1 MPQVERG
8 EASKTTSA
16 ARRVNVAL
24 LGRLDVTVAG
34 RPLLVDTRKALA
46 ILAVLATAGP
56 QRREHLTAMLWP
68 TSDPGHAAGAFR
80 RTLSVL
86 NAALGEGVLLAD
98 RRDVRLVAG
107 TTEVDVARVAELVAS
122 TSTHGHPAAAVCVE
136 CREPLEVAA
145 ALHRG
150 PFLDGFTVRGAPG
163 FDDWQLEWGERLQRE
178 FCQILDRLTR
188 SGMAAGALD
197 AAVNHAQMW
206 LATDP
211 LNEDVHARLMF
222 LHARRGERSQAIQR
236 YRDCVAV
243 LDRELGVRPLER
255 TTQLYRALLEG
266 KLDRPDGATVSAMP
280 TMESEP
286 APPARPSRMDSQPLV
301 GRDPELDR
309 AEEQI
314 RQGMVLG
321 VRGETGIGK
330 TRFIEELEARLHRR
344 DASILVGRCHPDDR
358 GLSFAPVV
366 DLIRTGMTLPGARDR
381 LTDLN
386 GVWIAEA
393 ARLVPE
399 LGEPP
404 AGPSRSDRSSAQ
416 MRLLD
421 AIGHVLSTVLA
432 DRPTRVILLE
442 DLHHADEATLELI
455 AHLANRLSQ
464 YRLALILTCRDDE
477 AGPLQLAQRLAGSGE
492 DRSVV
497 QLGRLTEEAVT
508 TYVHAMLGDRDD
520 LSALT
525 ARVWQEADG
534 LPLAV
539 VEYTRWLAEG
549 EPGPDADWPIP
560 SGVRELVR
568 GRLDALSDA
577 ARQVATAIAVAG
589 RDVHEDLVRRV
600 AGRTVEE
607 TAAGLE
613 ELVERGLLRS
623 SDAGFDFAQDR
634 IRTIVYEDTNAV
646 RRRLLHARVAKA
658 MAGRSRPGAH
668 PAAIIAEH
676 ARLGGRIEDA
686 AVWSVRAGDEACAV
700 FANTEARRHYQLA
713 LSLEPPDP
721 ASVHARLARLEV
733 LDGNYAAALASYE
746 TAAAH
751 AASPLSFAAIEH
763 ELGAL
768 HLRRRSWETARAHLE
783 TALAAVEDQD
793 STLAARITA
802 DLGLLELAAGNPEL
816 AAPHAEAALRLAE
829 TAGDH
834 AAMAQA
840 RNVAGLLARR
850 RGHITEA
857 QRHLEHA
864 AALAAT
870 VEDPTA
876 YIAALNNLALTTTD
890 AGDTDR
896 AVQLLTTAL
905 QRCDQQGDRHR
916 RAALLNNLADTH
928 HRAGDPDRSRE
939 LMKLAVAQFAEIG
952 EAPHQDPEIWQLT
965 EW

>member
-1 MPQVERG
+1 VPQVERDM
-8 EASKTTSA
+8 APTMTST
-16 ARRVNVAL
+16 ARRVDVAL

-46 ILAVLATAGP
+46 ILAVLATEGA

-68 TSDPGHAAGAFR
+68 TSDPRHAAGAFR

-86 NAALGEGVLLAD
+86 NAALDDDVLLAD
-98 RRDVRLVAG
+98 RRDVRLVVSSADI
-107 TTEVDVARVAELVAS
+107 DVARVAELVAS
-122 TSTHGHPAAAVCVE
+122 TSTHGHPAAAICAE
-136 CREPLEVAA
+136 CREPLESAA

-178 FCQILDRLTR
+178 FCQVLDRLTR
-188 SGMAAGALD
+188 CDIAAGALD
-197 AAVNHAQMW
+197 AAVAHTQVW

-211 LNEDVHARLMF
+211 LNEDAHARLML

-243 LDRELGVRPLER
+243 LDLELGVRPLER
-255 TTQLYRALLEG
+255 TTKLYRALLEG
-266 KLDRPDGATVSAMP
+266 KLDRHDGATMPAMATSA
-280 TMESEP
+280 SEP
-286 APPARPSRMDSQPLV
+286 VPPARPSRMDKQPLV
-301 GRDPELDR
+301 GRDPELKHAD
-309 AEEQI
+309 EQT
-314 RQGMVLG
+314 RHGMVL
-321 VRGETGIGK
+321 VVEGETGIGK
-330 TRFIEELEARLHRR
+330 TRFVEELEARLHRR

-358 GLSFAPVV
+358 SLSFAPVV
-366 DLIRTGMTLPGARDR
+366 ELIRTGMTLSGALDR
-381 LTDLN
+381 LANIT

-399 LGEPP
+399 LGDPP
-404 AGPSRSDRSSAQ
+404 AAPSRSDQSSAQ
-416 MRLLD
+416 LRLLD
-421 AIGHVLSTVLA
+421 AVAHVLSAVLA

-442 DLHHADEATLELI
+442 DLHHADEATLELV
-455 AHLANRLSQ
+455 AHLAHRLAQ
-464 YRLALILTCRDDE
+464 HRLALILTCRDHE
-477 AGPLQLAQRLAGSGE
+477 LGPLPLAQRLAGSGE
-492 DRSVV
+492 ERTVLR
-497 QLGRLTEEAVT
+497 LGRLSEAAVAA
-508 TYVHAMLGDRDD
+508 YVRAILGDRDD

-539 VEYTRWLAEG
+539 VEYTRWLAER
-549 EPGPDADWPIP
+549 EPCPDTDWPIP

-568 GRLDALSDA
+568 GRLAALSDA

-607 TAAGLE
+607 TAEGLE
-613 ELVERGLLRS
+613 ELVEGGLLRS
-623 SDAGFDFAQDR
+623 SDAGFDFAHDR

-646 RRRLLHARVAKA
+646 RRRLLHARVAEA
-658 MAGRSRPGAH
+658 MAGRFRPGAH

-676 ARLGGRIEDA
+676 ARLGGRVEDA
-686 AVWSVRAGDEACAV
+686 AVWSVRAGDEARSV
-700 FANTEARRHYQLA
+700 FANDEARQHYQQALA
-713 LSLEPPDP
+713 LEPPDP

-733 LDGNYAAALASYE
+733 LDGNYVAALASYE

-751 AASPLSFAAIEH
+751 AVSPLTFAAIEH

-768 HLRRRSWETARAHLE
+768 HLRRRGWATARAHLE
-783 TALAAVEDQD
+783 TALAAVDGQD
-793 STLAARITA
+793 GSLAARITA
-802 DLGLLELAAGNPEL
+802 DLGLLELTAGNPEL
-816 AAPHAEAALRLAE
+816 AAPHTEAALRLAE
-829 TAGDH
+829 TARDH

-870 VEDPTA
+870 VEDPSA
-876 YIAALNNLALTTTD
+876 YIAALNNLALTTSD
-890 AGDTDR
+890 AGDNDR

-905 QRCDQQGDRHR
+905 RRCDQQGDRHR

-939 LMKLAVAQFAEIG
+939 LLRLAVAQFAEVG